1 MALKQVWKPFVTKK
15 QKSPKPAVA
24 VSYEEKHEILSNILR
39 RNELRKSAGLPSYD
53 VEDRFQ
59 REVKELLDH
68 RYDELLAPYL
78 RDAYREVEGK
88 PGIAGRIIQH
98 VKASK
103 LAAQRLRADSG
114 IDRPNDVAFDLV
126 RFLRLYQDGML
137 NAGQSA
143 LRAQN

>member
-1 MALKQVWKPFVTKK
+1 MTKK
-15 QKSPKPAVA
+15 QKLISPTLA
-24 VSYEEKHEILSNILR
+24 VSDEEKHETLSNILR
-39 RNELRKSAGLPSYD
+39 RNELRKSAGLPPFD

-59 REVKELLDH
+59 RELQELLND

-78 RDAYREVEGK
+78 RDAYRDVEGK
-88 PGIAGRIIQH
+88 PGIPGRIIQH
-98 VKASK
+98 VRASK
-103 LAAQRLRADSG
+103 LAAQRLQTDTG